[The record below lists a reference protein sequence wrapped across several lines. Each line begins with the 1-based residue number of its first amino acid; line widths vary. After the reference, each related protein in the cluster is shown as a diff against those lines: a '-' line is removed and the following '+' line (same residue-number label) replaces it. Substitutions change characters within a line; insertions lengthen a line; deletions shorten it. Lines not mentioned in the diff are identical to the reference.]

1 MAIDKVGAIGGAGA
15 TPALEPSGKAR
26 FGEVLE
32 GVKGPAKQ
40 PGPRVASEGTPQLAS
55 AEKTEAVRG
64 KCEAEGVGKA
74 TGGTAEVHAGGRVD
88 SVQAARSQQAVQVLD
103 RVTEAQ
109 KRLDGLLAL
118 AESGRSFSPAE
129 LLAVQA
135 HVYRASQELDLAG
148 KVVEK
153 ATGGVKQVLQ
163 TQV

>member
-1 MAIDKVGAIGGAGA
+1 MAIDKVGAVGGAGA

-32 GVKGPAKQ
+32 GVKGPAKHS
-40 PGPRVASEGTPQLAS
+40 GPQVASEGSPRPAP
-55 AEKTEAVRG
+55 A
-64 KCEAEGVGKA
+64 
-74 TGGTAEVHAGGRVD
+74 GTAEVQAGAWVD
-88 SVQAARSQQAVQVLD
+88 SVRSRQAVRMLD
-103 RVTEAQ
+103 RVSEAQ
-109 KRLDGLLAL
+109 QRLERILELAQ
-118 AESGRSFSPAE
+118 SGKSFTPNE
-129 LLAVQA
+129 LIALQA